1 MDIPS
6 ELVAQFIGVTNAPE
20 SLAQQLLHDSHLNL
34 EDAISSF
41 FAIQEAGGLP
51 HPQPAASDPP
61 SASAPSHSTTR
72 LPDSPPPLAPSNP
85 DPDPVRAPIP
95 QTVDTLLP
103 QLHRPSRPVA
113 PPPDP
118 FADADGPRRGDG
130 LANLF
135 RHPTHLN
142 FSDSFENAMTSGVRR
157 NKWLLVNI
165 QRSDIFACLMLN
177 RDVWADE
184 HVEEVL
190 QANFIFWQR
199 DETTPDG
206 ERYKRFYWYHQ
217 PPHVALIDPRS
228 GERLA
233 TWGGDGEEIEKTR
246 LLSGLLD
253 FVETNSLDSDPNVKA
268 GAPSGV
274 HAARASAHDAYDGDR
289 ESEDAILAAA
299 IAASMERPGGTRV
312 ENHGAGAS
320 SSAAGG
326 AAENGL
332 GAAMGR
338 ASLDVS
344 RSQEREASRM
354 LSASDAVLN
363 KNRSLRAQQDNEFEE
378 SLAMDRAIEESK
390 REEATRKEKA
400 IREEER
406 RVRELAAQRKM
417 KRRRVPP
424 VPPLDCKEK
433 ITELAVRLPTG
444 ARLQRRFLASDTV
457 GNVYDFIQS
466 EVEEMIGVDFELM
479 TAFPK
484 KSYTDRE
491 ATLEELAPKAAL
503 VVHLKE

>member
-6 ELVAQFIGVTNAPE
+6 ELIAQFIGVTNASE
-20 SLAQQLLHDSHLNL
+20 SLAQQLLHDSQLNL

-51 HPQPAASDPP
+51 HDAPAASSPPDPT
-61 SASAPSHSTTR
+61 AR
-72 LPDSPPPLAPSNP
+72 LPDSPPTPAPSNP
-85 DPDPVRAPIP
+85 DAVRAPIP

-118 FADADGPRRGDG
+118 FANSDGSRRADG

-142 FSDSFENAMTSGVRR
+142 FSDSFENAMTAGVRQ

-190 QANFIFWQR
+190 QAHFIFWQR
-199 DETTPDG
+199 DETTPDA
-206 ERYKRFYWYHQ
+206 ERFKRFYWYAQ
-217 PPHVALIDPRS
+217 PPYVALIDPRS
-228 GERLA
+228 GERLV
-233 TWGGDGEEIEKTR
+233 TWGGDGEEISKSR
-246 LLSGLLD
+246 LLSGLVD
-253 FVETNSLDSDPNVKA
+253 FIEMNSLDSDPAVR
-268 GAPSGV
+268 PSAASG
-274 HAARASAHDAYDGDR
+274 ARARRAVPHDSYDADDG
-289 ESEDAILAAA
+289 SEDAILAAA
-299 IAASMERPGGTRV
+299 IAASMEQSGRV
-312 ENHGAGAS
+312 RAENHGAAAS
-320 SSAAGG
+320 SSAAGR
-326 AAENGL
+326 AENGL
-332 GAAMGR
+332 GAALGR
-338 ASLDVS
+338 ASLDVN
-344 RSQEREASRM
+344 RSQEREASRVM
-354 LSASDAVLN
+354 SAADPALN
-363 KNRSLRAQQDNEFEE
+363 RNRSLRAQQDNEFEE
-378 SLAMDRAIEESK
+378 SLAMDRAIEQSK
-390 REEATRKEKA
+390 KEEATRKEMA

-406 RVRELAAQRKM
+406 RVRDLAAQRKM

-466 EVEEMIGVDFELM
+466 EVEEMIDVDFELM

-491 ATLEELAPKAAL
+491 ANLEELAPKAAL